1 MSNKLELVI
10 DKKKIQ
16 FHARPELAKILN
28 MKVRATK
35 AKP

>member
-16 FHARPELAKILN
+16 FHARPELAKTLKLEQQKQNLN
-28 MKVRATK
+28 
-35 AKP
+35 